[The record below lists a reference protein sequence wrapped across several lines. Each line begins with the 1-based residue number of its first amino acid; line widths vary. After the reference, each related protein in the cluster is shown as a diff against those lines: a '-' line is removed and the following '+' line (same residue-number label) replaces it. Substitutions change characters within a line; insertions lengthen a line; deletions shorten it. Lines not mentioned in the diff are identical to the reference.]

1 MAIAADIDDR
11 EVQRFLTQLSAGKL
25 KRGLLSA
32 IRKGLGILAR
42 KTTENFRA
50 NRRGFTEKR
59 VKRRTRSGKE
69 KERILRVARVS
80 TRNKDDTVKVH
91 IMDDY
96 RVKWFEMGTRER
108 KTKGRRI
115 TGLARVGKRLHAVRT
130 GKGHSTGRI
139 RPEHFFLKAQRQT
152 EGQVRQTIDTEM
164 KKNIRKQLKK

>member
-1 MAIAADIDDR
+1 MAAETDDR
-11 EVQRFLTQLSAGKL
+11 EVRRFLARLSGKGMN
-25 KRGLLSA
+25 RGLLSA
-32 IRKGLGILAR
+32 IRKGLGILAK

-59 VKRRTRSGKE
+59 VRKRTRSGKE

-96 RVKWFEMGTRER
+96 RVKWFETGTRER

-115 TGLARVGKRLHAVRT
+115 TGLARVGKRLRAVRT

-139 RPEHFFLKAQRQT
+139 RPERFFLKAQRQT
-152 EGQVRQTIDTEM
+152 EGQVRQAIGREM
-164 KKNIRKQLKK
+164 EKNIRKQLKT